1 MRRTDTSEVD
11 TKQRHIVDI
20 FLAIKTT
27 AMVLAVISIFGAMLG
42 GVASLVLAGDSSWI
56 FLGIPLAWLASAPFV
71 FRVWFT
77 YYDGI
82 AVDVAN
88 DCLSFPAS
96 DVESGLLEIITL
108 RRFFNHGKTERLPLS
123 SVEAAMNE
131 TRTSKGWY
139 AINLSGG
146 FGSRQLVFDSKQ
158 KRDEF
163 RAAVEWGIRQVGGR
177 LRRDINI
184 DTGVFGG

>member
-1 MRRTDTSEVD
+1 MRLMDASENGP
-11 TKQRHIVDI
+11 KQRRIADIHI
-20 FLAIKTT
+20 AIKTT
-27 AMVLAVISIFGAMLG
+27 SMVLATISVLGAAVCGFASSILG
-42 GVASLVLAGDSSWI
+42 GGSSWF
-56 FLGIPLAWLASAPFV
+56 FLGVPLAWLVFAPFV

-77 YYDGI
+77 YHDGI
-82 AVDVAN
+82 TVDVAN

-123 SVEAAMNE
+123 AVEAAMNE

-139 AINLSGG
+139 AINLAGS
-146 FGSRQLVFDSKQ
+146 FGSRQLAFDSKQ

-163 RAAVEWGIRQVGGR
+163 RTAVEWGIRQVGGR
-177 LRRDINI
+177 LRKDRNI
-184 DTGVFGG
+184 DTGGFGG

>member
-1 MRRTDTSEVD
+1 MRLMSTSD
-11 TKQRHIVDI
+11 SGAKQRRIADI
-20 FLAIKTT
+20 YLAIKTT
-27 AMVLAVISIFGAMLG
+27 AMVLAAISVLGAVLC
-42 GVASLVLAGDSSWI
+42 GVASSVLGGSDSWI
-56 FLGIPLAWLASAPFV
+56 LLGVPLAWLAFSPFV

-77 YYDGI
+77 YHDGI
-82 AVDVAN
+82 IVDVAN

-96 DVESGLLEIITL
+96 DVESSLFEIITF

-139 AINLSGG
+139 AINLSGS
-146 FGSRQLVFDSKQ
+146 FGSRQLAFDSKQ

-177 LRRDINI
+177 LKSDTNI
-184 DTGVFGG
+184 DAGWFGG